1 LANKDERERRRA
13 ARLAAEQAQTQGAR
27 RRLTAGYVVAGL
39 LALALVAG
47 LIVALAGGGDDGSG
61 GSGSADAAH
70 IQVGTG
76 STADL
81 TPDDRAGAPA
91 PPLGEARLDAA
102 ADAARCELR
111 LDLPEEGDGHFTD
124 EGEGEYD
131 TTPPTS
137 GDHYGVP
144 TETASGALADGAYA
158 DAAPQA
164 RVVHS
169 LEHGRVA
176 VQYSPDLSEEDQLA
190 LKGVFDESPPGM
202 LLFPNPDMPYAVA
215 ATAWRQLIGCE
226 TYEGATTLDAI
237 RDFRDTY
244 RGQGPED
251 VPLAP
256 PG

>member
-27 RRLTAGYVVAGL
+27 RRLMAGYVVAGL
-39 LALALVAG
+39 LALALVVG
-47 LIVALAGGGDDGSG
+47 LIVALAGGGDDGPG
-61 GSGSADAAH
+61 GASADAAH

-81 TPDDRAGAPA
+81 TPDDREGTPA
-91 PPLGEARLDAA
+91 PQLGEARLDAA
-102 ADAARCELR
+102 ADAARCELQ

-226 TYEGATTLDAI
+226 TYGGAATLDAI

-251 VPLAP
+251 VALSP